1 MKMLVNGD
9 TNELKV
15 NNMKTKITEEMAR
28 SHLKDLLEYIGEDS
42 EREGLIDTPDRIVRS
57 WEHLFSGYGKDP
69 ADILTVFD
77 AEGYDQMVLLKDITF
92 YSQCE
97 HHWLPFIGKAHVAYI
112 PDEKII
118 GISKLARI
126 VEIYARRLQVQ
137 ERLTEQVADCI
148 VEHLEPLGVGVV
160 IEGQHLCMQAR
171 GVEKQH
177 SIMTTS
183 ALRGVFKEDPG
194 TREEFMRLIR

>member
-1 MKMLVNGD
+1 
-9 TNELKV
+9 
-15 NNMKTKITEEMAR
+15 MKTKITEEIAR
-28 SHLKDLLEYIGEDS
+28 NHLRDLLEYIGEDPD
-42 EREGLIDTPDRIVRS
+42 REGLLETPDRIVRS
-57 WEHLFSGYGKDP
+57 WKHLFSGYNKDP

-77 AEGYDQMVLLKDITF
+77 AEGYDQMVLLKEITF
-92 YSQCE
+92 YSSCE

-137 ERLTEQVADCI
+137 ERMTEQIADCI
-148 VEHLEPLGVGVV
+148 VEHLNPLGVGVV
-160 IEGQHLCMQAR
+160 VEGQHLCMQAR

-177 SIMTTS
+177 SVMATS
-183 ALRGVFKEDPG
+183 ALRGVFKNDPG

>member
-1 MKMLVNGD
+1 
-9 TNELKV
+9 
-15 NNMKTKITEEMAR
+15 MKTKITEEMAR

-57 WEHLFSGYGKDP
+57 WKHLFSGYGKDP

>member
-1 MKMLVNGD
+1 
-9 TNELKV
+9 
-15 NNMKTKITEEMAR
+15 MKTKITEETAR
-28 SHLKDLLEYIGEDS
+28 NHLKDLLEYIGEDAG
-42 EREGLIDTPDRIVRS
+42 REGLLDTPDRIVRS
-57 WEHLFSGYGKDP
+57 WKHLFSGYNKDP

-77 AEGYDQMVLLKDITF
+77 AEGYDQMVLLKEITF
-92 YSQCE
+92 YSSCE

-137 ERLTEQVADCI
+137 ERMTEQIADCI
-148 VEHLEPLGVGVV
+148 VEHLNPLGVGVV
-160 IEGQHLCMQAR
+160 VEGQHLCMQAR

-177 SIMTTS
+177 SVMATS
-183 ALRGVFKEDPG
+183 ALRGVFKNDPG